1 MRRALFLFLGKRL
14 LGVAPTVFGVI
25 LLMFVLTVLIPGD
38 PTLLRLG
45 HFATEEQVR
54 AMREELGLD
63 RSVPER
69 LVLYLGGVVRG
80 DLGRSLRT
88 GNLVVDDLAARLPAT
103 LELALASLFV
113 ALGGGIPGG
122 VLWARWGVG
131 KRDALLRALSVIGVC
146 MPPFW
151 LALLFVYVFYYLLGW
166 APAPTGRLAIH
177 LTPPPL
183 VTGFLT
189 LDSLL
194 ALDFRAF
201 SSSVA
206 HLALPAMTLGLVVGA
221 SIARMTYVS
230 LRNVLAAQFILT
242 ARAYGFSPRRIAWVW
257 ALRNAL
263 LPVITLAG
271 LQTGFLIGGVVLV
284 EVVFAIP
291 GIGRYAIDS
300 LVVND
305 FAPVQGFVLIVTL
318 VYILVNFLA
327 DFLYGVVN
335 PQVRA

>member
-1 MRRALFLFLGKRL
+1 MRKALFLFLGKRL
-14 LGVAPTVFGVI
+14 LGIAPTLLGVI
-25 LLMFVLTVLIPGD
+25 LIMFILTVLIPGD

-45 HFATEEQVR
+45 NFATEEQVQ
-54 AMREELGLD
+54 AMRKELGLD
-63 RSVPER
+63 RPVYER
-69 LVLYLGGVVRG
+69 LLVYLEGIAKG

-88 GNLVVDDLAARLPAT
+88 GNLVVDDLAAQLPAT
-103 LELALASLFV
+103 LELALASLLL
-113 ALGGGIPGG
+113 ALGIGIPGG
-122 VLWARWGVG
+122 VVWARRGIG
-131 KRDALLRALSVIGVC
+131 KRGLLLRALSVIGVC

-151 LALLFVYVFYYLLGW
+151 LALLLVYLFYYLLGW

-177 LTPPPL
+177 LKPPPV

-189 LDSLL
+189 VDSLL
-194 ALDFRAF
+194 ALDLRAF

-206 HLALPAMTLGLVVGA
+206 HLVLPTLTLGLIVGA

-230 LRNVLAAQFILT
+230 LRNVLAAPFILT
-242 ARAYGFSPRRIAWVW
+242 ALAYGFSPGRIAWVW

-291 GIGRYAIDS
+291 GIGRYAVDS
-300 LVVND
+300 LLVND
-305 FAPVQGFVLIVTL
+305 FAPVQAFVLVVTF
-318 VYILVNFLA
+318 VYIVVNLLA
-327 DFLYGVVN
+327 DLLYGIVN
-335 PQVRA
+335 PRLQA